1 MGVKMATKEIQ
12 VDREAVAA
20 EVKGALSGADGYA
33 AMALGRQ
40 QGSSDALGAAK
51 HDDVSAS
58 IEESLSAWRDMLE
71 KDAES
76 IDQAVEH
83 LFDIDDALAGGWEA
97 LAGSYE

>member
-1 MGVKMATKEIQ
+1 
-12 VDREAVAA
+12 
-20 EVKGALSGADGYA
+20 
-33 AMALGRQ
+33 
-40 QGSSDALGAAK
+40 
-51 HDDVSAS
+51 
-58 IEESLSAWRDMLE
+58 MLE